1 METSRGVEMKAGKI
15 QSFFSQGISKNVYS
29 LSFNS
34 FLTDISR
41 EMIYPLLPLFL
52 NVVLGA
58 GTAFVGLVE
67 GVAESTSSLLNLV
80 SGWLS
85 DKIRKR
91 KTLMLWGYGIS
102 ALTRPLI
109 AIATA
114 GWHILIVR
122 FVEKIG
128 KGIRVPPRDALISES
143 CTAEHRG
150 KAFGI
155 HRALDNTGSILGP
168 LLAFY
173 LLTLL
178 SNDYRRLFWIA
189 SIPAF
194 LAIFILTLFVTERP
208 KRTSSA
214 ENPVIKPQ
222 FSLKQF
228 DKTFQLFLVATL
240 VFQLANSSNAFL
252 ILRAKDLGL
261 PVELI
266 PIIYL
271 FSNIFKTLGSI
282 PGGVLSDKFGRRNLL
297 TIGWI
302 GYGLTYL
309 GFAFA
314 NAIGL
319 AWLLFG
325 FYGIFSGMTEA
336 VKKALV
342 ADLVPMELRGSAYG
356 IHSFISKLSNLPA
369 SLMLGIVWQLH
380 SVALAFSIGAV
391 LSVAAG
397 GFLLF
402 FIPSTTRES
411 YVSGQ

>member
-1 METSRGVEMKAGKI
+1 MMKNKI
-15 QSFFSQGISKNVYS
+15 KDFFILGIDRNVYS

-67 GVAESTSSLLNLV
+67 GVAESTSSILNLV

-91 KTLMLWGYGIS
+91 KTLMIWGYGLS
-102 ALTRPLI
+102 AVTRPLI

-122 FVEKIG
+122 FVEKVG

-143 CTAEHRG
+143 CDAQHRG

-168 LLAFY
+168 LFAYY
-173 LLTLL
+173 LLILL
-178 SNDYRRLFWIA
+178 NNNYRGLFWIA

-194 LAIFILTLFVTERP
+194 LALGILTFFVSEKDEP
-208 KRTSSA
+208 AAAPEKQA
-214 ENPVIKPQ
+214 AKPRLN
-222 FSLKQF
+222 LKQF
-228 DKTFQLFLVATL
+228 DRKFQLFLGATL
-240 VFQLANSSNAFL
+240 IFELANSSNAFL
-252 ILRAKDLGL
+252 LLRVKDMGL
-261 PVELI
+261 SLELV

-271 FSNIFKTLGSI
+271 FSNIFRTFGSL
-282 PGGVLSDKFGRRNLL
+282 PGGALSDSLGRRNLL
-297 TIGWI
+297 AIGWLV
-302 GYGLTYL
+302 YGLTYF
-309 GFAFA
+309 GFAFGA
-314 NAIGL
+314 SIPA
-319 AWLLFG
+319 AWFLFG
-325 FYGIFSGMTEA
+325 VYGLFHGMTEA

-342 ADLVPMELRGSAYG
+342 ADLVPADLRGSAYG
-356 IHSFISKLSNLPA
+356 VHSFISKLAKLPA
-369 SLMLGIVWQLH
+369 SLILGIAWQTH
-380 SVALAFSIGAV
+380 SAVLAFSIGAV
-391 LSVAAG
+391 LAIGAG
-397 GFLLF
+397 CFLLV
-402 FIPSTTRES
+402 FIPADTKR
-411 YVSGQ
+411 VRP